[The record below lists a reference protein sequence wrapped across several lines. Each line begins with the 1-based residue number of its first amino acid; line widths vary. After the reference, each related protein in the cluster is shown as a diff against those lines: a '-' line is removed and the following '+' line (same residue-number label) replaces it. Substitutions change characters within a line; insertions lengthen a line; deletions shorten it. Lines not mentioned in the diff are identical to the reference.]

1 LFDHKNSVQNIEH
14 KTRQRKG
21 VDLGSNLVN
30 AAAHLLEVGR
40 PERVAIEAVDGTIT
54 YGELRDR
61 VARAAAAWRASG
73 VGPDDRV
80 LVLGPD
86 SIGWVVAYLGAIWAG
101 GVAVGLNSRLFEREL
116 SVIVAESGAR
126 YVWCTADS
134 LELLARGRPDGD
146 GPTPI
151 LASELDA
158 LLAAQQPIDAEDRGE
173 DDMAF
178 WIYTSGTTGIPKA
191 AMHAQRCVWASTDI
205 AAEVLGVGCDDR
217 FYSSSKLFFAYA
229 LANSLCAGLRS
240 GATVILDHEWATP
253 DRVVEMVERYR
264 PSAAFMVPT
273 LYLKLLQAGLA
284 QRLAGVE
291 HFVSAGEKLPAAV
304 HGGWLD
310 STGRGI
316 VDGYGTS
323 ETNFL
328 MLYDAGGSGT
338 LQPSPRV
345 EVSWRDPRK
354 PGPRRLW
361 VRHPSAALGYWQRPN
376 ATADCFQAGCF
387 SPGDVFVD
395 AVDGRF
401 EIRGREDDLVKI
413 SGQWVSVVDVD
424 AALLASCSDSV
435 QELGSTPFENDDGLI
450 SIAVFAVAKPSSS
463 QRAAR
468 ALQAAIESLPKQ
480 RQPRATY
487 WVESLPRT
495 PTGKLQ
501 RNKLLD
507 LRSSGLVEGRG

>member
-1 LFDHKNSVQNIEH
+1 
-14 KTRQRKG
+14 
-21 VDLGSNLVN
+21 VN
-30 AAAHLLEVGR
+30 AAAYLLETGET
-40 PERVAIEAVDGTIT
+40 ERIAIEAVDGTIT

-61 VARAAAAWRASG
+61 VARAAAAWRALG
-73 VGPDDRV
+73 IGADDRV

-86 SIGWVVAYLGAIWAG
+86 SIGWVVAYLGTIWAG

-116 SVIVAESGAR
+116 SVILGESGAR
-126 YVWCTADS
+126 YVWCTVDS
-134 LELLARGRPDGD
+134 LDLLARCGDDGNRPA
-146 GPTPI
+146 P
-151 LASELDA
+151 LLSSELDA
-158 LLAAQQPIDAEDRGE
+158 LAEEQRPIDPADRGD

-205 AAEVLGVGCDDR
+205 AEHVLGAGSGDR

-240 GATVILDHEWATP
+240 GATVILDHQWATP

-264 PSAAFMVPT
+264 PSAAFIVPT
-273 LYLKLLQAGLA
+273 LYLKLLQTGLA
-284 QRLAGVE
+284 PRLAGVE

-304 HGGWLD
+304 FSAWLD
-310 STGRGI
+310 ATGRGI

-328 MLYDAGGSGT
+328 MLYDADGSGA
-338 LQPSPRV
+338 LRPSPRADV
-345 EVSWRDPRK
+345 WWRDPSTA
-354 PGPRRLW
+354 GPRRLW
-361 VRHPSAALGYWQRPN
+361 IRHPSAALGYWQRSA

-395 AVDGRF
+395 AGDGRL

-424 AALLASCSDSV
+424 AALLAACGDSV
-435 QELGSTPFENDDGLI
+435 QELGSTPFENDDGLS
-450 SIAVFAVAKPSSS
+450 SIAVFAVAKPGPPE
-463 QRAAR
+463 RAAR
-468 ALQAAIESLPKQ
+468 ALQAAIETLPKQ
-480 RQPRATY
+480 RRPRATY
-487 WVESLPRT
+487 WVDALPRT

-501 RNKLLD
+501 RNKLLE
-507 LRSSGLVEGRG
+507 LRASVRVDARR